1 LHCKLLRD
9 LWALRTQAIAIALV
23 IAGGMATW
31 VTALSTIDSLSETQ
45 RLFYQEH
52 RFASLF
58 ASLTR
63 APRSEMAEIL
73 RIPGVLRA
81 ESRIQTRAR
90 LRVEDFDDPI
100 DAQLVSIPTGAQP
113 RLNQLHLVAGR
124 LPAADE
130 PGEVVVIDA
139 FAKQHGL
146 EPGDR
151 LGAVIRGREYDLT
164 ISGIGLTPEYVYFIR
179 PGDLFPD
186 YRRYGVAWMGQEG
199 LAQAADMDGA
209 FNSLSLQIDSA
220 VHPEAVVEA
229 VDRQLEK
236 WGGTGAYLREDQTSH
251 RYLTEEI
258 NQLRGMARVI
268 PMIFLGVAAF
278 LLSIVVGRIVRMQ
291 RDQIAVLKAFGYRN
305 SAIGRHYAL
314 LMLVIVVLGALPGAG
329 LGVWLGQA
337 LSSLFTE
344 FYRFP
349 DLRYRLDPAV
359 VAGGFALTILAA
371 GLGTFRS
378 LLTAFRLP
386 SAEAMRPEPPARFRR
401 TLVEALPLIRTLSPS
416 ARMLIRNLE
425 RHPIKALLSVIGMAL
440 ATAILVTGN
449 FQDDTINHMLD
460 VQFAYAAREDL
471 TVTLTEARERSA
483 LHELAALPGVIQI
496 EPFRTAPVELMAG
509 HRRYRTVLQGFE
521 ADTVLHRI
529 VDRELQPISLPSG
542 GLMLTDWLAEH
553 LAIRVGDPIRLRLLE
568 RDQPVIETT
577 LSGLAHEFIGVSGYM
592 EITAMN
598 RLLQEDE
605 LVSGAFLSVDPV
617 ALSRLYAALQER
629 PAVAGS
635 SLRLASIESF
645 NDTMGETRL
654 VFSAI
659 NSLLAGVIAFG
670 VIYNTARLSLSERG
684 RELASLRVLGF
695 RRREIAWIL
704 LGELVLLTL
713 LALPLGFVIGY
724 GLCWLI
730 GYGMASEFYRIPT
743 VVNLDSYAAAATVVL
758 LAALV
763 SAIAVGRRLYNLDLI
778 AVLKTRE

>member
-1 LHCKLLRD
+1 
-9 LWALRTQAIAIALV
+9 
-23 IAGGMATW
+23 
-31 VTALSTIDSLSETQ
+31 
-45 RLFYQEH
+45 
-52 RFASLF
+52 
-58 ASLTR
+58 
-63 APRSEMAEIL
+63 
-73 RIPGVLRA
+73 
-81 ESRIQTRAR
+81 
-90 LRVEDFDDPI
+90 
-100 DAQLVSIPTGAQP
+100 
-113 RLNQLHLVAGR
+113 
-124 LPAADE
+124 
-130 PGEVVVIDA
+130 
-139 FAKQHGL
+139 
-146 EPGDR
+146 
-151 LGAVIRGREYDLT
+151 
-164 ISGIGLTPEYVYFIR
+164 
-179 PGDLFPD
+179 
-186 YRRYGVAWMGQEG
+186 
-199 LAQAADMDGA
+199 
-209 FNSLSLQIDSA
+209 
-220 VHPEAVVEA
+220 
-229 VDRQLEK
+229 
-236 WGGTGAYLREDQTSH
+236 
-251 RYLTEEI
+251 
-258 NQLRGMARVI
+258 
-268 PMIFLGVAAF
+268 
-278 LLSIVVGRIVRMQ
+278 
-291 RDQIAVLKAFGYRN
+291 
-305 SAIGRHYAL
+305 
-314 LMLVIVVLGALPGAG
+314 
-329 LGVWLGQA
+329 
-337 LSSLFTE
+337 
-344 FYRFP
+344 
-349 DLRYRLDPAV
+349 
-359 VAGGFALTILAA
+359 
-371 GLGTFRS
+371 
-378 LLTAFRLP
+378 
-386 SAEAMRPEPPARFRR
+386 
-401 TLVEALPLIRTLSPS
+401 
-416 ARMLIRNLE
+416 
-425 RHPIKALLSVIGMAL
+425 
-440 ATAILVTGN
+440 
-449 FQDDTINHMLD
+449 MLD

-577 LSGLAHEFIGVSGYM
+577 LSGLAHEFIGVSVYM